1 LIDIVGVQKLVAT
14 YLDSV
19 VEARKSWSACFWF
32 SYFSEL
38 CLYTTLCYQ
47 ILCRLGLN
55 GTDPLRGTT
64 DMTLFLQAA
73 RYNRVNNIR
82 L

>member
-1 LIDIVGVQKLVAT
+1 MWVSLPARHHFSTLICCTCELNP
-14 YLDSV
+14 
-19 VEARKSWSACFWF
+19 RSACFWF